1 MPDERMKTLIE
12 DFVKKIDNINTWPLY
27 SQGAIPKRKLKH
39 ALAYIAQGVNEDDI
53 LFYVD
58 FTVWGSGKDGLV
70 FTSDKLLWRDT
81 FSDPKEG
88 LIECAKIKSVS
99 TKGDDLVINS
109 SKIVPIR
116 LGKKEEKLIHE
127 LLSHIAKENRAG
139 EKTKGTREKKKEQ
152 IKEKIAEE
160 RLKVAQPAEE
170 PERKLDK
177 KTLAELSKLMT
188 YILRHDRKNESHV
201 DFDEHCYA
209 EINQVVEAIA
219 SKSEWVWITREHIE
233 AVADQSVY
241 RGKKRFEIKGDK
253 IRATYNISRRCPST
267 LVTTPKPRSPLPFL
281 ENEWYVIIAKRS
293 GKCLD
298 VSSKSIDKGANIIQ
312 YDYWGGDNQQWK
324 LEPVKDGYSR
334 IIARH
339 SNKCLD
345 VGGMGKESG
354 ANIIQYDYWGGD
366 NQQWKLEPV
375 KDGYFRII
383 AKHSGKCLDAGGRRK
398 DKKATYIRQWN
409 CAGRDNQLWKL
420 ELASELDLRTA
431 RVWSVKGYTLANS
444 GKYDDAIICFDKAL
458 EINPKYTRVW
468 RNKGYALN
476 NLKRYVEAITCLDE
490 ALEINPNSAH
500 AWSQKGYA
508 LFNLNKFE
516 EALECFD
523 KALEIAPRFEEA
535 INSKKIAKERLSEK
549 EKPKITIQLSETAF
563 TPNAWR
569 RIELTL
575 KNTGTAP
582 ATEIQLEY
590 PHEKVEID
598 GLSAIAT
605 LNPNDEKSLQI
616 GLRPLHVGEVPLT
629 TRIRYKDLD
638 NNEYK
643 DEKTFWITVEAG
655 VGTEVEGGVEEQKP
669 IIKRETEFFNGFV
682 RMKMAVTNPMSQII
696 TDVSLD
702 LDFDEKT
709 LRLDRHEPE
718 YPVKRGKVQLG
729 TISPGTGK
737 TVAFHLDPM
746 TCTKAGTELNCR
758 VDYKDAYGKPESTR
772 MAPKKVEVVCPI
784 FSTESDINIGM
795 LKEFIKN
802 LPCQDSKVFH
812 IPAGLDKDRLVE
824 LCRETIQM
832 HDVRHIRTLR
842 TKDDKTCETWY
853 YGKTK
858 VEKSTIVINGRISEA
873 TGSIEIFAATP
884 SPESLT
890 GLLAELGHNLTKKIT
905 EVGKKPEQ
913 IVNVS
918 IRDNVIQRSP
928 NLLNLCDTNGV
939 CSEEN
944 VIVEDNVIKKS

>member
-1 MPDERMKTLIE
+1 MPDERMIKLIE
-12 DFVKKIDNINTWPLY
+12 NFVKNIDNLNTWPTY
-27 SQGAIPKRKLKH
+27 TRGAIPKRKLKN
-39 ALAYIAQGVNEDDI
+39 ALAYIAKGINEEDI
-53 LFYVD
+53 VFYVD
-58 FTVWGSGKDGLV
+58 FTVFGSGKEGLV
-70 FTSDKLLWRDT
+70 FTNDKLFWRDS
-81 FSDPKEG
+81 FREPKEG
-88 LIECAKIKSVS
+88 TIEYDKIKSVS
-99 TKGDDLVINS
+99 TQGDDSVINS

-116 LGKKEEKLIHE
+116 LGKKERRLIHE
-127 LLSHIAKENRAG
+127 LLSQIAKENRAG
-139 EKTKGTREKKKEQ
+139 KKTKGKRKKEKEQ
-152 IKEKIAEE
+152 IKEKPAEE

-177 KTLAELSKLMT
+177 KTLAELSSFMT
-188 YILRHDRKNESHV
+188 YILRHDRKNEFHV
-201 DFDEHCYA
+201 DLDKHCYA
-209 EINQVVEAIA
+209 EINQLVEALHA
-219 SKSEWVWITREHIE
+219 VERWVWITREHVE
-233 AVADQSVY
+233 SVADQSVY
-241 RGKKRFEIKGDK
+241 RGKKRFAITGERIK
-253 IRATYNISRRCPST
+253 ATHSIMRKCPS
-267 LVTTPKPRSPLPFL
+267 
-281 ENEWYVIIAKRS
+281 IAKPPT
-293 GKCLD
+293 
-298 VSSKSIDKGANIIQ
+298 SKP
-312 YDYWGGDNQQWK
+312 
-324 LEPVKDGYSR
+324 EPQ
-334 IIARH
+334 
-339 SNKCLD
+339 
-345 VGGMGKESG
+345 E
-354 ANIIQYDYWGGD
+354 Q
-366 NQQWKLEPV
+366 E
-375 KDGYFRII
+375 
-383 AKHSGKCLDAGGRRK
+383 
-398 DKKATYIRQWN
+398 
-409 CAGRDNQLWKL
+409 
-420 ELASELDLRTA
+420 DL
-431 RVWSVKGYTLANS
+431 
-444 GKYDDAIICFDKAL
+444 
-458 EINPKYTRVW
+458 
-468 RNKGYALN
+468 
-476 NLKRYVEAITCLDE
+476 
-490 ALEINPNSAH
+490 
-500 AWSQKGYA
+500 
-508 LFNLNKFE
+508 
-516 EALECFD
+516 
-523 KALEIAPRFEEA
+523 
-535 INSKKIAKERLSEK
+535 
-549 EKPKITIQLSETAF
+549 KPKITIQLSETAF

-569 RIELTL
+569 RIEVTL

-590 PHEKVEID
+590 PQEKVEID

-616 GLRPLHVGEVPLT
+616 GLRPLHVGEVPLA

-638 NNEYK
+638 NKEYK

-655 VGTEVEGGVEEQKP
+655 VGTGVDGGVEEQKP
-669 IIKRETEFFNGFV
+669 VIKRETEFFNGFI

-812 IPAGLDKDRLVE
+812 IPAGLEKDRIIE

-842 TKDDKTCETWY
+842 TTDDKTCETWY

-858 VEKSTIVINGRISEA
+858 VEKSTIVINGRINEA
-873 TGSIEIFAATP
+873 TESIEIFAATP

-890 GLLAELGHNLTKKIT
+890 GLLAELGHNLTKKIK

-944 VIVEDNVIKKS
+944 VIVEDNVVTRSQFAEGENNE